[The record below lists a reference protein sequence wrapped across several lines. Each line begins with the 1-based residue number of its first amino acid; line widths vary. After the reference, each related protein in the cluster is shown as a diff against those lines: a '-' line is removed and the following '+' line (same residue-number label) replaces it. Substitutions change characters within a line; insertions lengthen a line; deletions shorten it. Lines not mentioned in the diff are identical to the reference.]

1 MFAFLKAQ
9 SPSIS
14 SSRSRYRAGLCVEEE
29 GKPAVKLSLRHLRV
43 QCYGGKQHV
52 LQILIQHCLGETGDA
67 EATRFT
73 VRGKQGQVAAER

>member
-29 GKPAVKLSLRHLRV
+29 GKPAVKLSLRV